1 MSSGFRPGEAAW
13 ETPEKIGAALE
24 HFEGLIPGWRAPAAY
39 GAASVVPAGPARFP
53 VVNAGADHA
62 LPAVVLGLVVG
73 RVDETGTYPL
83 SVDRLDRAIATLAPA
98 EAAAMYQHPNIAA
111 WRELRAELA
120 ADPRVR
126 AVAVFVADLDDP
138 SSGPHDDELRARL
151 TTAR

>member
-1 MSSGFRPGEAAW
+1 MSTGFRPGEAAW
-13 ETPEKIGAALE
+13 ETPEKIGAALA

-39 GAASVVPAGPARFP
+39 GVACVVPPGAARFP
-53 VVNAGADHA
+53 VVNRDDHA

-120 ADPRVR
+120 ADPLAR

-138 SSGPHDDELRARL
+138 SSGPHDDVLRARL
-151 TTAR
+151 TA